1 MKHHS
6 LPRLLLALAALASC
20 TQAPPYVPAS
30 KPSVSTAVVQARSIE
45 MPVSFIAQTRAN
57 RRVEIR
63 SRVAG
68 ALVKQ
73 EYVGGQKVQAGQLL
87 HEIDRRPFEAALV
100 SAKAQLEQ
108 AQAKRADADL
118 AVQRK
123 TALVAA
129 DAAAQKE
136 LDDARSALRNAQA
149 QVDIAESGVQRAQL
163 DLEYTR
169 LAAPFDGRVGREQRD
184 VGSLVDAGSNSL
196 LTFVQETDPIL
207 VTFRISENQ
216 LLEWRRSVELG
227 LLATVG
233 PDELRVAVE
242 TLDGVRH
249 PDVGVLS
256 FRAIE
261 IDPATG
267 TGEVNAR
274 IPNKDERLLPGQ
286 FVHAVLL
293 GLSRPQVITVPQR
306 AVVISS
312 SGATVYVREQGKAT
326 ARPVVLGD
334 WVGGEWLIE
343 EGLKEGE
350 ELIVEG
356 VQRIRPGSEVT
367 VVSANAVKAN

>member
-1 MKHHS
+1 
-6 LPRLLLALAALASC
+6 
-20 TQAPPYVPAS
+20 
-30 KPSVSTAVVQARSIE
+30 
-45 MPVSFIAQTRAN
+45 VSFIAQTRAN

-100 SAKAQLEQ
+100 SAKAQQEQ
-108 AQAKRADADL
+108 AQAKRADAEL

-123 TALVAA
+123 TTLVAA

-136 LDDARSALRNAQA
+136 LDDARSALRSAQA
-149 QVDIAESGVQRAQL
+149 QVEIAEAGVQRAQL

-169 LAAPFDGRVGREQRD
+169 LTAPFAGRVGREQRD
-184 VGSLVDAGSNSL
+184 VGALVDAGSNSL

-249 PDVGVLS
+249 PEVGVLS

-274 IPNKDERLLPGQ
+274 IPNADERLLPGQ

-312 SGATVYVREQGKAT
+312 SGATVFVREQGKAA

-334 WVGGEWLIE
+334 WVEGQWLIE
-343 EGLKEGE
+343 KGLQVGE

-367 VVSANAVKAN
+367 VVPASTAKAE

>member
-1 MKHHS
+1 MHHLT
-6 LPRLLLALAALASC
+6 LPRWTLALLCVASC
-20 TQAPPYVPAS
+20 TQAPPVTPTS
-30 KPSVSTAVVQARSIE
+30 KPSVSTAILESRSIE
-45 MPVSFIAQTRAN
+45 VPVSFIAQTRAN

-100 SAKAQLEQ
+100 SAKAQQEQ
-108 AQAKRADADL
+108 AQAKRADAEL

-123 TALVAA
+123 TTLVAA

-136 LDDARSALRNAQA
+136 LDDARSALRSAQA
-149 QVDIAESGVQRAQL
+149 QVEIAEAGVQRAQL

-169 LAAPFDGRVGREQRD
+169 LTAPFAGRVGREQRD
-184 VGSLVDAGSNSL
+184 VGALVDAGSNSL

-249 PDVGVLS
+249 PEVGVLS

-274 IPNKDERLLPGQ
+274 IPNADERLLPGQ

-312 SGATVYVREQGKAT
+312 SGATVFVREQGKAA

-334 WVGGEWLIE
+334 WVEGQWLIE
-343 EGLKEGE
+343 KGLQVGE

-367 VVSANAVKAN
+367 VVPASTAKAE